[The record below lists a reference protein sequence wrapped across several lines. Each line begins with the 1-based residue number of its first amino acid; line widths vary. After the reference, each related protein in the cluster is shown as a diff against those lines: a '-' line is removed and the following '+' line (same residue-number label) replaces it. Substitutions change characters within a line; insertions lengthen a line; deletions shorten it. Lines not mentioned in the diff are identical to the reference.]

1 MMAEMFP
8 TRMRYSG
15 VSVGYQVTAIFAGSL
30 APIIAVKLLE
40 VYRSALP
47 IALYLA
53 TAAVITLVALA
64 FTRETRGLDLADV
77 DRADVRRLTTNRATA

>member
-15 VSVGYQVTAIFAGSL
+15 VSLGYQVTAIFAGSL

-77 DRADVRRLTTNRATA
+77 DRADVR

>member
-1 MMAEMFP
+1 
-8 TRMRYSG
+8 
-15 VSVGYQVTAIFAGSL
+15 AGSL

-77 DRADVRRLTTNRATA
+77 DRADVRRLTTTRATA